1 MTNRAPD
8 DVAAELGN
16 VSRETLD
23 RLEAFIDV
31 LLDWQTRINLIGR
44 STIPDLWRRHVL
56 DSAQLMPLIAPSS
69 CRLVDVG
76 SGAGFPGLVLAILGA
91 QGVELV
97 EASQKTCNFLAE
109 AVRVTGADAT
119 VIRARSEALP
129 KAPADTVTA
138 RAVAPLPRLIEL
150 VQPLIGPATR
160 CLFHKGAGVE
170 AELTIAHKMWRMV
183 ATTVPSRTDPRGR
196 IVVIEDLKH
205 GSPAHRPRQTAARAR
220 HRQPEGRRR

>member
-1 MTNRAPD
+1 MISRVPGD
-8 DVAAELGN
+8 IAAELGN

-31 LLDWQTRINLIGR
+31 LLTWQTRINLIGCG
-44 STIPDLWRRHVL
+44 TIPDVWRRHVL
-56 DSAQLMPLIAPSS
+56 DSAQLMPLIAPTSR
-69 CRLVDVG
+69 RLVDVG

-97 EASQKTCNFLAE
+97 EASQKTCAFLAE
-109 AVRVTGADAT
+109 AVRVTGAEAT
-119 VIRARSEALP
+119 IVCARSEALP
-129 KAPADTVTA
+129 RAPADTVTA

-150 VQPLIGPATR
+150 VRPLIGPGTR
-160 CLFHKGAGVE
+160 CLFLKGASVE
-170 AELTIAHKMWRMV
+170 TELTKTHKMWKMA
-183 ATTVPSRTDPRGR
+183 ATTVPSRTDPGGR

-205 GSPAHRPRQTAARAR
+205 GTRDHRPQPVAARSR